1 MPLTLSVSI
10 RKHSLMYFNLTQSF
24 KNGVWKNISQNF
36 SVINFTTQSP
46 EVIGKIDPDDKITK
60 NCI

>member
-1 MPLTLSVSI
+1 
-10 RKHSLMYFNLTQSF
+10 MYFNLTQSF

-46 EVIGKIDPDDKITK
+46 EVIGKIDPDAKITK